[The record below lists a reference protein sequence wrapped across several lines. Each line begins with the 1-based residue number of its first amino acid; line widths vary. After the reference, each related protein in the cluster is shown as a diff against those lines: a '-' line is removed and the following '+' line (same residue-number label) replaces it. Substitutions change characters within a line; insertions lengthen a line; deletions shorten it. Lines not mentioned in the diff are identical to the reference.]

1 MSVSSGRCNNG
12 YGAAKCVA
20 FQQWPVTLVYCV
32 HNLDD
37 RVVVAVGSLHAPT
50 NTLICRSIF
59 LNTSIYER
67 ISYVHAG
74 VTWEATINQQKLW
87 WNRLLF
93 SWLFHQSPFLFSFH
107 LPGCSEALVQKW
119 GLDLGSLQVNALT
132 LAFLSVPFSHFN
144 FDATVLQHLE
154 CQQLEKYRAVHDATH
169 GFSRPSFSF
178 GSLFWGFDWNWNH
191 SGPITSKPFAF
202 FFYAEILYLTC

>member
-1 MSVSSGRCNNG
+1 MSEYPMFMLG
-12 YGAAKCVA
+12 
-20 FQQWPVTLVYCV
+20 
-32 HNLDD
+32 
-37 RVVVAVGSLHAPT
+37 LH
-50 NTLICRSIF
+50 
-59 LNTSIYER
+59 
-67 ISYVHAG
+67 G
-74 VTWEATINQQKLW
+74 KQTINQQKLW

-119 GLDLGSLQVNALT
+119 GLDLGSLQVKALT

-178 GSLFWGFDWNWNH
+178 GSFFGGFV
-191 SGPITSKPFAF
+191 ILKQKPMASFCWLYPDPSHPSLSHIFRNIWRVKVELSPEEEAHLGGLNDT
-202 FFYAEILYLTC
+202 EHLGRPTRNVPWKERRNLLSSILPSI